1 MEQEAFFSSQIGS
14 MYMDLKNLIIA
25 NLSYTDRTIR
35 YCFMK
40 CKRQNMVM
48 KVSYSECICRY
59 TNGEEVVKNMC

>member
-1 MEQEAFFSSQIGS
+1 